1 MTNQRTEKDKPLVEN
16 APPCDS
22 DNIVPFNFRIPRSLG
37 EEDLDLDLGSGIS
50 MMLADEKTSKA
61 SQSSKA
67 EGASVI
73 VCRHTCKNK
82 DTCKHQ
88 CCKTGLQGKR
98 RKATKNPPIT
108 PPNSANKK
116 ATVTRPNENESKGQL
131 GTFGQRAR
139 DTKSAA
145 DWLQNFKWSPESC
158 RLNGMTSEPTSEIQV
173 PISIGVPSK
182 TQAFI
187 NFTRVFE
194 GTK

>member
-1 MTNQRTEKDKPLVEN
+1 MANQRTEQDKPLVEN
-16 APPCDS
+16 VPPCDS
-22 DNIVPFNFRIPRSLG
+22 DKIVHVNFRIPRSLG

-61 SQSSKA
+61 SQSSKV
-67 EGASVI
+67 EGASVTL
-73 VCRHTCKNK
+73 CKHNCKNK
-82 DTCKHQ
+82 DTCKHR

-98 RKATKNPPIT
+98 RKAAKNPPIT

-131 GTFGQRAR
+131 ETFEQRAR
-139 DTKSAA
+139 DAKFAA
-145 DWLQNFKWSPESC
+145 DWLQHFKWSRESC
-158 RLNGMTSEPTSEIQV
+158 RSSDMTSEPTSEIRI
-173 PISIGVPSK
+173 PISIGAPSK

-187 NFTRVFE
+187 NFVKVFE